1 MRDDSI
7 LYGEAL
13 ANAGTKAKVLIAENA
28 MHGFLP
34 FKKAKGR
41 QEAESAIWQ
50 FMAGRNVENITFL
63 SKKEYKE
70 FRKSHQ

>member
-1 MRDDSI
+1 M
-7 LYGEAL
+7 
-13 ANAGTKAKVLIAENA
+13 IAENA

-70 FRKSHQ
+70 FKKSHQ